1 VFGGDANEFGFPAVS
16 IDEAP
21 FAGGDGICTGVAG
34 GTASIATY
42 FLGLGTTASSY
53 TSQPYILAL
62 FK

>member
-21 FAGGDGICTGVAG
+21 FAGGDGTCTGVAG